1 MEIIINNN
9 LFNVKST
16 ITDKDIQEGMK
27 GKKFDDTFNG
37 MLFVMNEGYHSFWM
51 RDCLI
56 SLDII
61 YISDGKIQKIY
72 SDCPPCREQ
81 DDTKCPHYEG
91 VGDMILEINGGDC
104 VKYDITEGDSILIK
118 E

>member
-9 LFNVKST
+9 LFNVKSA
-16 ITDKDIQEGMK
+16 ITDKDIQEGMQ
-27 GKKFDDTFNG
+27 GKKFDDNFNG
-37 MLFVMNEGYHSFWM
+37 MLFIMVEGVHSFWM
-51 RDCLI
+51 KDCLI

-61 YISDGKIQKIY
+61 FISDGKIQKIY

-81 DDTKCPHYEG
+81 DDSNCPRYEG
-91 VGDMILEINGGDC
+91 VGDMILEISGGDC
-104 VKYDITEGDSILIK
+104 IKYDITEGDSILIK